1 MPPINR
7 PMVWFF
13 QRGDDLLR
21 VETRRDRKSRE
32 FLLILRQSDGTE
44 LVDRFKSK
52 GKFQK
57 RLDDLERKLKAN
69 RWAES
74 AAPGIPHASAKA
86 G

>member
-1 MPPINR
+1 
-7 PMVWFF
+7 MVWFF

-52 GKFQK
+52 GKFQR

-69 RWAES
+69 RWAERE
-74 AAPGIPHASAKA
+74 APGIPHATAKA

>member
-1 MPPINR
+1 
-7 PMVWFF
+7 MVWIF

-69 RWAES
+69 RWAASE
-74 AAPGIPHASAKA
+74 APGIPQTSAKA

>member
-1 MPPINR
+1 
-7 PMVWFF
+7 MVWFF
-13 QRGDDLLR
+13 HRGDDSLR

-69 RWAES
+69 RWSES
-74 AAPGIPHASAKA
+74 EAPGIPHASAKA

>member
-1 MPPINR
+1 
-7 PMVWFF
+7 MVWIF

-69 RWAES
+69 RWAASE
-74 AAPGIPHASAKA
+74 APGIPQPSAKA